1 MISFSTVE
9 KAPAVFSQNLDL
21 AELAASTPSLASGSI
36 LDHYNKNPI
45 VMDLWLCSL
54 LCPSFLVDNAI
65 SWCAHSDLTEQSF
78 HQNIAGKSVGIAPT

>member
-36 LDHYNKNPI
+36 GPL
-45 VMDLWLCSL
+45 
-54 LCPSFLVDNAI
+54 
-65 SWCAHSDLTEQSF
+65 Q
-78 HQNIAGKSVGIAPT
+78 QKSHCYGFMVVFTFMPVIFSR